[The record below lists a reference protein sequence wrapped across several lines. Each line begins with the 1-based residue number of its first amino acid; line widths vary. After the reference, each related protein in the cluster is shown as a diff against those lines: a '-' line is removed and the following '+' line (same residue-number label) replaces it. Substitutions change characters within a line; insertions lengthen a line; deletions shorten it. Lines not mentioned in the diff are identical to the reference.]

1 MSADQKND
9 VLGSV
14 FSAAEQPGEG
24 RGIQTTARRVEKYLL
39 GGGVFGEEVESGR
52 DNFAHF
58 ALRIVAGSLHV
69 VCGKRVC
76 MNVAGFADVIEKDP
90 QATSIQGSLSARLQT
105 TYRND
110 IVLGVRRNCLA
121 STVWKGYI
129 TFGLI
134 TIPVR
139 LFAAA
144 RTERVGF
151 NQIHEAC
158 GGRIKQQTFC
168 PQCDRTVER
177 SELQKGYEVE
187 KDRYVIVNDEE
198 IKGIAPSSSDN
209 MEILEFVKADGIDPI
224 YYDASYFMVPE
235 DAGKKAYHLLLET
248 MQKSGYSAVAKIA
261 MHQREYTVIVRPH
274 ADGLLLHTMFYPEE
288 VREVPEFRRDEN
300 VSVKPQEVAL
310 AEKLVEGLAA
320 EFDPSKYHDEYQAR
334 LMQMI
339 EAKREGQ
346 AVESIAPKKRAPVI
360 DLMQALQKSLGE
372 LPKKPAASEPGIAE
386 TKKASSRRSA
396 PRVAHG

>member
-1 MSADQKND
+1 M
-9 VLGSV
+9 
-14 FSAAEQPGEG
+14 
-24 RGIQTTARRVEKYLL
+24 
-39 GGGVFGEEVESGR
+39 
-52 DNFAHF
+52 
-58 ALRIVAGSLHV
+58 
-69 VCGKRVC
+69 
-76 MNVAGFADVIEKDP
+76 
-90 QATSIQGSLSARLQT
+90 
-105 TYRND
+105 
-110 IVLGVRRNCLA
+110 A

-139 LFAAA
+139 LYAAA
-144 RTERVGF
+144 RTERVSF
-151 NQIHEAC
+151 NQIHEPC

-177 SELQKGYEVE
+177 SELVKGYEVE
-187 KDRYVIVNDEE
+187 KNHYVIMNDEE
-198 IKGIAPSSSDN
+198 IKGIAPASSDN
-209 MEILEFVKADGIDPI
+209 MEILEFVKAEGIDPI

-248 MQKSGYSAVAKIA
+248 MEKSGYSAVAKIT

-288 VREVPEFRRDEN
+288 VREVPEFRRDES
-300 VSVKPQEVAL
+300 VTVKPQEVAL

-320 EFDPSKYHDEYQAR
+320 DFDPSKYHDEYQGR
-334 LMQMI
+334 LTQMI
-339 EAKREGQ
+339 EAKRDGQ
-346 AVESIAPKKRAPVI
+346 RVETTAPKKRAPVI

-372 LPKKPAASEPGIAE
+372 LPKKPAASESAAE
-386 TKKASSRRSA
+386 PAKKATGRRSG